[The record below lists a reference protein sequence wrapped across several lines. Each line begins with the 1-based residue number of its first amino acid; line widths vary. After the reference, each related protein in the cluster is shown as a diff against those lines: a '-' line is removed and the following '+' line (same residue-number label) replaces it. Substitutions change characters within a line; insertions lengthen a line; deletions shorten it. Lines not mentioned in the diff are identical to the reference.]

1 MKVMCLA
8 CHTVVEWPRNAGE
21 KLIDYECPKCGGK
34 LQPHWCHAV
43 QEIYTSKEWYGLD
56 GTIVP
61 AAKRKVKS
69 VVDMVKD
76 SAELALGVIE
86 WKILDAIQKR
96 GTDYPTYREI
106 GVLTAFDL
114 SLITKP
120 LTYLASRDIVQGSHS
135 PDHGGEKVYLL
146 TRKGETVMAQREP
159 APPVPVAPT
168 DRPTITLD
176 SGQTLTVDT
185 PIVVEPALTVQ
196 SPPFKCEF
204 KGCTKAFAS
213 QQGLS
218 HHKTASEHWNTSMGA
233 KVSRIQQP
241 PEPAVKPLV
250 EPVPQ
255 TPVAPLVED
264 RKFRCP
270 VFVCDVSC
278 ATKEGLERHKE
289 TVHPGLCPICEDDYG
304 SVRAM
309 LIHKGIVHKS
319 KIPVTGSVLNIAE
332 LLKVVSVDQIAIVK
346 ADLEVIDKRGSEYQ
360 ITITRTNKGLIFT
373 KDHLAEMVEMLET
386 QREINEDMLN
396 DADEEEAGVLRRSI
410 ASATFIID
418 RVCKDAGISKIYDRS
433 GED

>member
-61 AAKRKVKS
+61 MAKRKVKS

-96 GTDYPTYREI
+96 GGDYPTYREI
-106 GVLTAFDL
+106 GVLTALDL

-146 TRKGETVMAQREP
+146 TRKGKTVMAQR
-159 APPVPVAPT
+159 APSPPIPVAPT

-185 PIVVEPALTVQ
+185 PVVVA
-196 SPPFKCEF
+196 PPVAVDPLPFRCEF
-204 KGCTKAFAS
+204 SGCTKAFAS

-218 HHKTASEHWNTSMGA
+218 HHKTASKHWNTSTGV
-233 KVSRIQQP
+233 KPSRIQQP
-241 PEPAVKPLV
+241 PEPTVKPLV
-250 EPVPQ
+250 EPIPQ

-264 RKFRCP
+264 RKFKCP
-270 VFVCDVSC
+270 VFICDVSC

-332 LLKVVSVDQIAIVK
+332 LLKVDSFDQIAVVK
-346 ADLEVIDKRGSEYQ
+346 ADIEVIDQRGSEYQ
-360 ITITRTNKGLIFT
+360 ITITRTNKGLILT
-373 KDHLAEMVEMLET
+373 KQILEDIIDMVDA
-386 QREINEDMLN
+386 QREINIDML
-396 DADEEEAGVLRRSI
+396 A
-410 ASATFIID
+410 
-418 RVCKDAGISKIYDRS
+418 DAGDDEAPWMGRWILSAEAFIEKVRKEADIPKK
-433 GED
+433 EVQ